1 MKKKLFENSEIDDE
15 SDDSIFAFGNLS
27 EKQQLKGTALSKL

>member
-15 SDDSIFAFGNLS
+15 SDDSFFAFGNLS
-27 EKQQLKGTALSKL
+27 EKQSKGTALSKL